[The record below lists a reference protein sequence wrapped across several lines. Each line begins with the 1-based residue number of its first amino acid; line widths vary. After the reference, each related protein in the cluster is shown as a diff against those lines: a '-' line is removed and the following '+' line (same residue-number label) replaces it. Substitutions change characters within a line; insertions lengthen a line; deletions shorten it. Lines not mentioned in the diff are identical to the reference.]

1 MSTNVAK
8 PAKVAIIGA
17 SGTYG
22 KGILARA
29 EEIGVEAV
37 VVTRSP
43 HKFKDVKPTTTV
55 VEAQLDEQEKLKK
68 AFTGCDGVIS
78 ALGDDRKKRPKT
90 HNLPHVW
97 NAMKA
102 ASVTKFIGMGS
113 GLMMMLGE
121 KPGGFQRTVRPLLS
135 VLKRFGVDLLEQNEW
150 ERDSLLMGKNSGDG
164 ITWVLTRPVK
174 ATKTPFVG
182 ARVHKDRR
190 GPLKCSIYD
199 HGDFCLYCVASSEW
213 QACTACTFRAAAQEE
228 VGPREWSI
236 FLVLSPRPRHA
247 I

>member
-1 MSTNVAK
+1 MQNTDFMTTKVSK

-43 HKFKDVKPTTTV
+43 HKFQHLKPTTTMV
-55 VEAQLDEQEKLKK
+55 VAHLDEEEKLKE
-68 AFTGCDGVIS
+68 AFKGCDGVIS

-102 ASVTKFIGMGS
+102 AGVTKYVGMAS
-113 GLMMMLGE
+113 GAMMMPGE
-121 KPGGFQRTVRPLLS
+121 KRVGLQCTVHPLLS
-135 VLKRFGVDLLEQNEW
+135 VLKLFGIDLLEQNEW
-150 ERDSLLMGKNSGDG
+150 ERDSLLMGKNGADG
-164 ITWVLTRPVK
+164 ITWVITRVVRP
-174 ATKTPFVG
+174 TQTPFVG
-182 ARVHKDRR
+182 AYVHKDKR
-190 GPLKCSIYD
+190 GPINCSIYD
-199 HGDFCLYCVASSEW
+199 HGDFCLYCVVS
-213 QACTACTFRAAAQEE
+213 
-228 VGPREWSI
+228 REWNK
-236 FLVLSPRPRHA
+236 LSPHVSSGRQRTKSLA
-247 I
+247 SQRS